1 MNPRTNEYH
10 ADDGLYNCPKCK
22 AAENVTVKATCD
34 RVLKLNDDGVMLD
47 ASTYNVEYAQDCDAE
62 CDNPKCGHK
71 GKLREFLI
79 GYVDGYHMDA
89 CPDCEHVMA
98 IMPDHIGADGKPT
111 DKAEVFCPEC
121 EGHIFPLA
129 DWKAKGWRCLENIV
143 VFYPNPRKS
152 CPSCGET
159 VDFVDVTGKARGGYM
174 LCRCGPC
181 TRWWAEPED
190 GHPSH
195 SF

>member
-10 ADDGLYNCPKCK
+10 ADDGRYGCLKCK
-22 AAENVTVKATCD
+22 LATNINVTASCT
-34 RVLKLNDDGVMLD
+34 RVLKLDDDGLVLD
-47 ASTYNVEYAQDCDAE
+47 ASTYNETYDQNSTAE

-79 GYVDGYHMDA
+79 GYRDNRLDA
-89 CPDCEHVMA
+89 CPDCEHPMA
-98 IMPDHIGADGKPT
+98 IMPEGIGADGKPT
-111 DKAEVFCPEC
+111 DDAEVFCPEC
-121 EGHIFPLA
+121 EGQLHKLA
-129 DWKAKGWRCLENIV
+129 DWKAKGWRCLESIV
-143 VFYPNPRKS
+143 VFYKFTRKS
-152 CPSCGET
+152 CPSCGQSTE
-159 VDFVDVTGKARGGYM
+159 FVDVTGKARDGYM

-181 TRWWAEPED
+181 THWWAEPED